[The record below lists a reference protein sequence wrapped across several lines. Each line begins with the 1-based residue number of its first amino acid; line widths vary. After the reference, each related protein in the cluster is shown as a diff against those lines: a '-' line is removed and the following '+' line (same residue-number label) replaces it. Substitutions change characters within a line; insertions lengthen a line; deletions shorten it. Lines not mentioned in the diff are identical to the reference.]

1 MIEIRQLLQEDLK
14 FVRENP
20 LESAVKGYPAM
31 SIDYRTSYTAL
42 WNGIIVGVGG
52 AAMLWK
58 GVWEFWLILAKDSKL
73 DGTHGIIAFD
83 VIRKKVDEIIEENNI
98 VRAQATA
105 RLDFPKAIEMLEA
118 LGFEREGL
126 LRAYTPDGASVY
138 RYARIT

>member
-42 WNGIIVGVGG
+42 WDGRIVGVGG
-52 AAMLWK
+52 ASMMWT
-58 GVWEFWLILAKDSKL
+58 GVWEFWLILSKDTKL
-73 DGTHGIIAFD
+73 DGVHGIVAFD
-83 VIRKKVDEIIEENNI
+83 AIKKKVDEIIKDNKI

-105 RLDFPKAIEMLEA
+105 RVDFPKAIKMLEA

-126 LRAYTPDGASVY
+126 LRRYTPDGASVY
-138 RYARIT
+138 RYARIK